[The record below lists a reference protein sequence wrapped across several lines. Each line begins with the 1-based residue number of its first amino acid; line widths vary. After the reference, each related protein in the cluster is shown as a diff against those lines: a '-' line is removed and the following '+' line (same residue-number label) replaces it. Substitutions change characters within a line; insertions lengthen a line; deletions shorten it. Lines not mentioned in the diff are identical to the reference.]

1 MKKNI
6 IIYGTGEVAGR
17 IYQDFISGEK
27 DKQVSFFLDSLVSKK
42 SFYGKNVYAPSYLDE
57 IDANNFLYYL
67 GTYTNTKSMK
77 EELFAHGIKKENI
90 IEVEDYAI
98 NSFEKNIKSIGR
110 IIFFPEFESEEDLA
124 KIACETRY
132 LFPAIFNTGL
142 VMEASGNIEDKYQDK
157 HIHKTGTLS
166 LDKEAIIL
174 VWDKTFLKD
183 NRLKNYNKV
192 LCIDRLYFDII
203 DIRIFIRLNYLLEE
217 EGIHNELDKI
227 SRKNMTCLSGK
238 FQKAYVTGNGPSC
251 IEGLNKISVN
261 ENSLRIACN
270 YFIKNKDYMDLL
282 KPNMYVIADE
292 VMAGENASLYIDM
305 IMEYVAK
312 QDCFFV
318 APREMVMVF
327 IRRYPTCKDKVI
339 SIGLNAKTICFPSED
354 NLQVYRKAY
363 NVITALAI
371 PMASALC
378 GQIYIMGCDGMK
390 IEEDS
395 WEYASGLNVENKIKR
410 NVEVDN
416 WYKQYYKQHI
426 AYMEEVIRFGESK
439 GKRYY
444 NISKSLI
451 PILNQINYIL

>member
-6 IIYGTGEVAGR
+6 IIYGTGEVAKR
-17 IYQDFISGEK
+17 IYQELVSDEK
-27 DKQVSFFLDSLVSKK
+27 DNQVSFFLDSLISKK
-42 SFYGKNVYAPSYLDE
+42 NFCGKNVYVPAYLDE
-57 IDANNFLYYL
+57 IDANKFLYYL

-77 EELFAHGIKKENI
+77 EELFAHGINKENI
-90 IEVEDYAI
+90 IEIEDYAI
-98 NSFEKNIKSIGR
+98 NSFEKNIKNIGR
-110 IIFFPEFESEEDLA
+110 IVFFPEFENEEDLVE
-124 KIACETRY
+124 IARETKY
-132 LFPAIFNTGL
+132 LFPALFNTGL
-142 VMEASGNIEDKYQDK
+142 VMEASGNIEDKYQDN
-157 HIHKTGTLS
+157 HIRKTEKLL
-166 LDKEAIIL
+166 LDKDAIIL
-174 VWDKTFLKD
+174 VWDKKFLKD
-183 NRLKNYNKV
+183 NRLQNYNKV

-217 EGIHNELDKI
+217 KGIHNDLDKI
-227 SRKNMTCLSGK
+227 SRKNMAYLSGK

-251 IEGLNKISVN
+251 IEGLKKIPAG

-270 YFIKNKDYMDLL
+270 YFIKNKEYMNLL

-292 VMAGENASLYIDM
+292 VMAGENAGLYIDM
-305 IMEYVAK
+305 IMDYVSQ

-327 IRRYPTCKDKVI
+327 IRRYPACKDKVI
-339 SIGLNAKTICFPSED
+339 SIGLNAKTICFPSKD

-363 NVITALAI
+363 NVITALAL

-410 NVEVDN
+410 NAEVDN

-426 AYMEEVIRFGESK
+426 AYMEEIIRFGEGK
-439 GKRYY
+439 GKHYY

-451 PILNQINYIL
+451 PVLNQINCL